1 MKTKK
6 ETKQTQ
12 KSKKT
17 PPKATLNANSGQ
29 WKYYGGLAVILLITF
44 LAFVPSLRSGFLW
57 DDEAYIQNN
66 LLIRSLNLKEIF
78 SQLVGGNY
86 HPLTILVLAIQY
98 HFYGLHESGYHTL
111 NLLLHLAN
119 VVLVFYTI
127 SLLTKKNYVA
137 LVVALLFGIHPL
149 HVESVA
155 WAIELKDVLYTFFFL
170 LSYIFYIKYSTHKHL
185 KYYLVALLLFLLSML
200 SKAMAASLPVV
211 LVLTDYFMG
220 RKFTWKTL
228 LEKVPFFLIAIAIG
242 LVAVMAQKHSGAIQD
257 FSFTLPQRF
266 VFACYGFV
274 SYLHKFLLP
283 IQLSAFYPYPIKT
296 SGTIPLQYYLYVI
309 ALIVLIAAT
318 IYSLRFSKKVL
329 FGIGFF
335 TITILLVLQI
345 LPVGGAIIADRYTY
359 VASIGIFFLFA
370 EGLYFLWN
378 KNYKIVSIVILA
390 GFSIFFIITTHERC
404 KIWNNKTDFW
414 NDMISKYQTIPEAY
428 YSRGVVLFDEKKF
441 DQAMPDFDKTIEL
454 NPNYVQAYINR
465 GDIYLYANKFE
476 EALADFNKAIQL
488 RPDFELGYYNRGVV
502 FYNQKKYKEALIDY
516 NKAITLKPDYAQ
528 AIYSRGLAK
537 YFLGKADSACV
548 DIKQAGNL
556 GYPTPADAMKEI
568 CK

>member
-6 ETKQTQ
+6 EIKQHQ
-12 KSKKT
+12 KQKKIL
-17 PPKATLNANSGQ
+17 PKASLNENSDR
-29 WKYYGGLAVILLITF
+29 WKYFGGLAIILLITF
-44 LAFVPSLRSGFLW
+44 VAFAPSLRSGFLW

-66 LLIRSLNLKEIF
+66 LLIRSINLKDIF

-86 HPLTILVLAIQY
+86 HPMTILVLAIQY
-98 HFYGLHESGYHTL
+98 HFYGLHEAGYHTV
-111 NLLLHLAN
+111 NLILHLAN
-119 VVLVFYTI
+119 VILVFYTI
-127 SLLTKKNYVA
+127 SLLSKKVYVA

-170 LSYIFYIKYSTHKHL
+170 LSYIFYIKYSTHKHI
-185 KYYLVALLLFLLSML
+185 KYYIFALILFLLSML

-211 LVLTDYFMG
+211 LLLTDYFMG

-242 LVAVMAQKHSGAIQD
+242 LVAVFAQKHSGAIQNL
-257 FSFTLPQRF
+257 SFTLPQRM

-274 SYLHKFLLP
+274 TYLHKFLLP

-296 SGTIPLQYYLYVI
+296 SGSIPFQYYLYVI
-309 ALIVLIAAT
+309 TLIVLIAAT

-335 TITILLVLQI
+335 AITIVLVLQI

-359 VASIGIFFLFA
+359 VPSIGIFFLFA
-370 EGLYFLWN
+370 EGIYLLWS
-378 KNYKIVSIVILA
+378 KNFKIISGVVLA
-390 GFSIFFIITTHERC
+390 GFAIFFIFTTHDRC

-428 YSRGVVLFDEKKF
+428 YSRGVVFFDDKKF
-441 DQAMPDFDKTIEL
+441 DQALPDFNKTIEL

-465 GDIYLYANKFE
+465 GDIYLYANKYE

-502 FYNQKKYKEALIDY
+502 FYNQKKYKEALTDY
-516 NKAITLKPDYAQ
+516 NKAIVLNPDYAQ
-528 AIYSRGLAK
+528 AFYSRGLAK
-537 YFLGKADSACV
+537 YYVGMKDSACL
-548 DIKQAGNL
+548 DIKQASNL